1 MHATILKIEDDKN
14 FQEYD
19 RIVWNGAATILVK
32 NVYLLSIFRR
42 VAILAIG
49 RIPLAPQA
57 SEIYSVSIGRIIHQI
72 MLP

>member
-1 MHATILKIEDDKN
+1 MHATIFKIEGKN
-14 FQEYD
+14 SQEYH
-19 RIVWNGAATILVK
+19 RIVWNGATNIRAK